1 MSSVR
6 YTESQIGISHE
17 GSSAVAKTLI
27 DIDDALLEA
36 ARDVLGTSTKKDTVN
51 TALREVV
58 AMQRRA
64 DAVEGLVEWLGRN
77 EPWDDSVRDRAW
89 RHPE

>member
-1 MSSVR
+1 M
-6 YTESQIGISHE
+6 
-17 GSSAVAKTLI
+17 AKTLI
-27 DIDDALLEA
+27 DVDDALLEA

-58 AMQRRA
+58 AARA
-64 DAVEGLVEWLGRN
+64 RSEAALRLIEWGQRN

>member
-1 MSSVR
+1 M
-6 YTESQIGISHE
+6 T
-17 GSSAVAKTLI
+17 KTLI
-27 DIDDALLEA
+27 DVDDALLEA

-58 AMQRRA
+58 AARA
-64 DAVEGLVEWLGRN
+64 RSEAALRLIEWGQRN
-77 EPWDDSVRDRAW
+77 EPWDDSIRDRAW

>member
-1 MSSVR
+1 M
-6 YTESQIGISHE
+6 
-17 GSSAVAKTLI
+17 AKTLI
-27 DIDDALLEA
+27 DIEDALLDA
-36 ARDVLGTSTKKDTVN
+36 AREALGTSTKKDTVN

-58 AMQRRA
+58 AARA
-64 DAVEGLVEWLGRN
+64 RSEAALKLIEWGQRN

>member
-1 MSSVR
+1 M
-6 YTESQIGISHE
+6 
-17 GSSAVAKTLI
+17 AKTLI
-27 DIDDALLEA
+27 DIDDALLDA
-36 ARDVLGTSTKKDTVN
+36 AREALGTSTKKDTVN

-58 AMQRRA
+58 AARA
-64 DAVEGLVEWLGRN
+64 RSEAALKLIEWGQRN

>member
-1 MSSVR
+1 M
-6 YTESQIGISHE
+6 
-17 GSSAVAKTLI
+17 AKTLI
-27 DIDDALLEA
+27 DVDDALLEA
-36 ARDVLGTSTKKDTVN
+36 ARDVLGTSTKKDTIN

>member
-1 MSSVR
+1 M
-6 YTESQIGISHE
+6 
-17 GSSAVAKTLI
+17 AKTLI
-27 DIDDALLEA
+27 DVDDALLEA

-58 AMQRRA
+58 AARA
-64 DAVEGLVEWLGRN
+64 RSEAALKLIEWGQRN

>member
-1 MSSVR
+1 M
-6 YTESQIGISHE
+6 T
-17 GSSAVAKTLI
+17 KTLV

-36 ARDVLGTSTKKDTVN
+36 ARAALGTSTKKETVN

-58 AMQRRA
+58 AARA
-64 DAVEGLVEWLGRN
+64 RSEAVLKLIAWGQRN

>member
-1 MSSVR
+1 M
-6 YTESQIGISHE
+6 T
-17 GSSAVAKTLI
+17 KTLV

-36 ARDVLGTSTKKDTVN
+36 ARAALGTSTKKDTVN

-58 AMQRRA
+58 AARA
-64 DAVEGLVEWLGRN
+64 RSEAVLKLIEWGQRN

>member
-1 MSSVR
+1 M
-6 YTESQIGISHE
+6 
-17 GSSAVAKTLI
+17 AKTLI
-27 DIDDALLEA
+27 DVDDALLEA

-58 AMQRRA
+58 AARA
-64 DAVEGLVEWLGRN
+64 RSEAALKLVEWGQRN
-77 EPWDDSVRDRAW
+77 EPWDDSIRDRAW

>member
-1 MSSVR
+1 M
-6 YTESQIGISHE
+6 
-17 GSSAVAKTLI
+17 AKTLI
-27 DIDDALLEA
+27 DVDDFLLEA

-58 AMQRRA
+58 AARA
-64 DAVEGLVEWLGRN
+64 RSEAALKLIEWGQRN

>member
-1 MSSVR
+1 M
-6 YTESQIGISHE
+6 
-17 GSSAVAKTLI
+17 AKTLI
-27 DIDDALLEA
+27 DVDDALLEA

-58 AMQRRA
+58 AARA
-64 DAVEGLVEWLGRN
+64 RSEAALRLIEWGQRN
-77 EPWDDSVRDRAW
+77 EPWDDSIRDRAW